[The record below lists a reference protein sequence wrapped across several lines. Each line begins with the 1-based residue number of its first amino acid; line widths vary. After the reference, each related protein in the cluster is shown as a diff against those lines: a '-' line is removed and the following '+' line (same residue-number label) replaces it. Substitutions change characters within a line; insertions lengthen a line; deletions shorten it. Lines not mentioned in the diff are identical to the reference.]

1 MTIGDRIRELRINK
15 GMSLRELGAMVGVTA
30 ATLQR
35 YENGVISN
43 IRPDMVHHL
52 ADALGTSVGWLMGE
66 KADQPR
72 GTKAVELSQSEEML
86 LRIYRTIPE
95 DERDIIR
102 QTLLILNRL
111 HFRLYEAENALDYA
125 EAFIRSTEYASDY
138 EKEKESIQK
147 EP

>member
-1 MTIGDRIRELRINK
+1 
-15 GMSLRELGAMVGVTA
+15 MVRKIA
-30 ATLQR
+30 Q
-35 YENGVISN
+35 
-43 IRPDMVHHL
+43 
-52 ADALGTSVGWLMGE
+52 ALGTSVGWLMGE

-95 DERDIIR
+95 DERAFIR
-102 QTLLILNRL
+102 HALLALNRL
-111 HFRLYEAENALDYA
+111 HFRLYETENALDFA
-125 EAFIRSTEYASDY
+125 EDFIKSTEYASDY